1 MYIYICMY
9 IYIVY
14 IYSVYIYILHGFTW
28 YVYIMYICDA
38 SIDPQMRRDMPRR
51 IGRLIR
57 KVLKM
62 LQLLWLQSFHF
73 LGDVTHQTHL
83 AAGHQDQGDFSYPP
97 KKNRKNTTK
106 KYGFCR
112 NPNQKNMG
120 FACFFFNGEGIRVG
134 RSNSNWA

>member
-1 MYIYICMY
+1 MC
-9 IYIVY
+9 V
-14 IYSVYIYILHGFTW
+14 YILHGFTW

-97 KKNRKNTTK
+97 EKTPPKSMASVEIPAKKTWVSRV
-106 KYGFCR
+106 
-112 NPNQKNMG
+112 
-120 FACFFFNGEGIRVG
+120 FFV
-134 RSNSNWA
+134 